1 MKCDINGLQEAL
13 VFKDKKSFTSRLL
26 GEKGHFKLADMGIAS
41 GEAEFSVLSGSVNE
55 LFMSVYNR
63 PNVLRHEGVS
73 QY

>member
-41 GEAEFSVLSGSVNE
+41 GEAEFFRLKW
-55 LFMSVYNR
+55 
-63 PNVLRHEGVS
+63 VS
-73 QY
+73 